1 LLHHAVKQ
9 KEQHLFAHNDFFFS
23 GLGLGLDRRRHPAV
37 CQHTHSSM
45 GKDAERA
52 GRSRK
57 TTREGEQLVKKE
69 L

>member
-1 LLHHAVKQ
+1 
-9 KEQHLFAHNDFFFS
+9 
-23 GLGLGLDRRRHPAV
+23 
-37 CQHTHSSM
+37 M

-52 GRSRK
+52 GRSKK